1 MLFSKKP
8 IACKLDDLGEA
19 RSIYIQ
25 ANALTSKNRTTAVH
39 RGSLVFM
46 GSDLMIEELSMASSG
61 IYELKAVDTLSV
73 LMTFLI
79 ILNPDQSYLFQ
90 NDSKNIVNKVTSNM
104 GAAFKLELQKQVYA
118 SFSLKYL
125 PMQAVLN
132 RKMTHHYN

>member
-1 MLFSKKP
+1 
-8 IACKLDDLGEA
+8 
-19 RSIYIQ
+19 
-25 ANALTSKNRTTAVH
+25 
-39 RGSLVFM
+39 
-46 GSDLMIEELSMASSG
+46 
-61 IYELKAVDTLSV
+61 
-73 LMTFLI
+73 MTFFI